1 MAVID
6 CQAHHISYEE
16 IESMYLVES
25 ESSPFSYRA
34 HGELLARILNPKGP
48 VPFRYSQIRIW
59 FVCFQSYCHSSLGWK
74 SRIHLLNEWFQ
85 EVWLL
90 LANLRYRSHW
100 IDE

>member
-34 HGELLARILNPKGP
+34 YGELLARTLNPKGP

-59 FVCFQSYCHSSLGWK
+59 FVFSPIVIHHLDG
-74 SRIHLLNEWFQ
+74 SREFIF
-85 EVWLL
+85 
-90 LANLRYRSHW
+90 
-100 IDE
+100 

>member
-34 HGELLARILNPKGP
+34 YGELLARTLNPK
-48 VPFRYSQIRIW
+48 VPFRSVIVRFAFGL
-59 FVCFQSYCHSSLGWK
+59 FVFSPIVIHHLDG
-74 SRIHLLNEWFQ
+74 SREFIF
-85 EVWLL
+85 
-90 LANLRYRSHW
+90 
-100 IDE
+100 

>member
-34 HGELLARILNPKGP
+34 YGELLARTLNPKGP

-59 FVCFQSYCHSSLGWK
+59 FVCVQSYCHSSLGWK

-85 EVWLL
+85 EVWFL